1 MASIHNTHNNLVKQ
15 VFYFTTN
22 LVKQIPLV
30 FYNILVT
37 ASFVMLKK
45 DKKDSGFQQIP
56 NCFSHHCCATK
67 KQTLL
72 QHLTRHFQLSHEK
85 PKQSIDM
92 DPYVQLR
99 SITRIVIMK
108 NWTINGM

>member
-1 MASIHNTHNNLVKQ
+1 MASVHNTHNNLVKQ
-15 VFYFTTN
+15 AFYLTSN

-67 KQTLL
+67 NQTL
-72 QHLTRHFQLSHEK
+72 FQLSHEK

-92 DPYVQLR
+92 DLYVQLR
-99 SITRIVIMK
+99 SITLNKKI
-108 NWTINGM
+108 